1 MRELLEMMEGFLW
14 KFWLAVEN
22 KFLRDERGDSNM
34 VAVIV
39 LIVIILAVALI
50 FKDALIEAVNKVME
64 QFTEFI
70 G

>member
-39 LIVIILAVALI
+39 LIVIILAVAVI
-50 FKDALIEAVNKVME
+50 FKDALIETDHKE
-64 QFTEFI
+64 KQQFTRFI

>member
-39 LIVIILAVALI
+39 LIVIILAVAVI
-50 FKDALIEAVNKVME
+50 FKDALIEADNKVME
-64 QFTEFI
+64 QLTEFI

>member
-39 LIVIILAVALI
+39 LIVIILAVAVI